1 MFDIIKC
8 DAGPERFGFARF
20 FSINDCKGRIE
31 EVENLEAAVALK
43 NRKTLIMLRDYA
55 FDEGAIRVIAEKKS
69 ACFIID
75 LGKLIRIRG
84 VPRAIALSKLRNF
97 LAMCVRFNAYYT
109 FATFAEKESDIRS
122 ASEVESIIM
131 LLGLNRGQ
139 ASFSMKMLQHYLGG
153 APASPATP
161 QE

>member
-1 MFDIIKC
+1 MFDIIGC
-8 DAGPERFGFARF
+8 DAEPARSGFSRF
-20 FSINDCKGRIE
+20 FSFNECKGRII

-69 ACFIID
+69 ACFLID
-75 LGKLIRIRG
+75 LGKLIRMKG

-97 LAMCVRFNAYYT
+97 IALCVKFGAFYS
-109 FATFAEKESDIRS
+109 FATFAGKESEIRS
-122 ASEVESIIM
+122 ASEMENIIM

-139 ASFSMKMLQHYLGG
+139 ASFSMKMLRHYLGG
-153 APASPATP
+153 AQDGPTP

>member
-1 MFDIIKC
+1 MFDIIGC
-8 DAGPERFGFARF
+8 DAEPARFGFSRF
-20 FSINDCKGRIE
+20 FSIKDCKSRIT

-43 NRKTLIMLRDYA
+43 NRKSLIMLRDYA

-75 LGKLIRIRG
+75 LGRLIRMRG

-97 LAMCVRFNAYYT
+97 LTLCVKFGAYYT
-109 FATFAEKESDIRS
+109 FATFAEKESEIRT
-122 ASEVESIIM
+122 ASEMESIIM
-131 LLGLNRGQ
+131 LFGLNRGQ
-139 ASFSMKMLQHYLGG
+139 AAFSLKMLGHYL
-153 APASPATP
+153 AKP